1 MSIIVHQS
9 DNMTILGEISYSE
22 DTPFTDTSKEVKRTP
37 YIQLTFVVHVNG
49 RQKSF
54 RHSFKL
60 IQYKDIQDLLQ
71 HVSGQLEEYTLE
83 NWNEWHNVINTLE
96 SIWYTLSDHNDIL
109 PYQSYWQIRNWIET
123 LMQYEQN

>member
-49 RQKSF
+49 RQKVSAIPLSLF
-54 RHSFKL
+54 NIKIFKIFCNMYL
-60 IQYKDIQDLLQ
+60 A
-71 HVSGQLEEYTLE
+71 
-83 NWNEWHNVINTLE
+83 N
-96 SIWYTLSDHNDIL
+96 
-109 PYQSYWQIRNWIET
+109 
-123 LMQYEQN
+123 